1 MLCFLGCEFSILTF
15 ANAQPTTLNPKTLRL
30 PTKVGCIASP
40 YPFCV
45 PVNESANVAFKV
57 TRALWKNFSVT
68 TALEMREPEKN
79 ENRQKQLGRQNQS
92 PRPKTHNRREF
103 AKPLERENGSR

>member
-1 MLCFLGCEFSILTF
+1 M
-15 ANAQPTTLNPKTLRL
+15 
-30 PTKVGCIASP
+30 
-40 YPFCV
+40 
-45 PVNESANVAFKV
+45 PVNEGVNVAVKV

-79 ENRQKQLGRQNQS
+79 KNRQKQLGRKNQS
-92 PRPKTHNRREF
+92 LRPKTHNQREF

>member
-1 MLCFLGCEFSILTF
+1 LSILGDSEGDS
-15 ANAQPTTLNPKTLRL
+15 AQILSAAIL
-30 PTKVGCIASP
+30 PS
-40 YPFCV
+40 
-45 PVNESANVAFKV
+45 
-57 TRALWKNFSVT
+57 NFP